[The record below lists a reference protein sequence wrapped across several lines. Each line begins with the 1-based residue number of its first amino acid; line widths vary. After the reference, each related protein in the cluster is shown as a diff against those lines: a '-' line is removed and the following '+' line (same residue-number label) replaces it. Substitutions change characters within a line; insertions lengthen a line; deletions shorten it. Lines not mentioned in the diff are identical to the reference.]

1 MLLLHGGAGWLG
13 AVNQF
18 MYSLEARPGVLDVTV
33 CHGFPWA
40 DISIVGT
47 TVVVT
52 TENDAALA
60 KAIGSEAGQV
70 RKQSFLRYLMN
81 VLIVLPREARDRH
94 SDIGETHKR
103 DCFLAVDL
111 GP

>member
-1 MLLLHGGAGWLG
+1 
-13 AVNQF
+13 

-70 RKQSFLRYLMN
+70 RKQSFLRRLMN
-81 VLIVLPREARDRH
+81 VLELIVLPRQARDRH
-94 SDIGETHKR
+94 RETSQKRPFSRSGSGTIGTCSR
-103 DCFLAVDL
+103 W
-111 GP
+111 